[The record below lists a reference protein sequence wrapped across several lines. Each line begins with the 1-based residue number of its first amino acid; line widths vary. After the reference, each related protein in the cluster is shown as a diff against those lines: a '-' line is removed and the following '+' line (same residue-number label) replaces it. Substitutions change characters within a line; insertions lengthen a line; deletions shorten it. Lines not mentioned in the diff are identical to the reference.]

1 MWSFTVDLR
10 RHITPECVS
19 LTTTETI
26 MQRVTFSEQDL
37 GKRWG
42 VSVKTLQRW
51 RSEGRGPKF
60 MKLSK
65 RVLYPIEEIY
75 MYESVA
81 MRAAT
86 WESASDVV
94 HPDRTNFLDARQIAS
109 ATGLPLYVFT
119 HLRVRESLGV
129 PHRRISK
136 QIRFDLDEVMAW
148 AKRWSQD
155 MQNLGIDTRD
165 PATEHRTLQ
174 QAIASLAD

>member
-1 MWSFTVDLR
+1 
-10 RHITPECVS
+10 
-19 LTTTETI
+19 
-26 MQRVTFSEQDL
+26 MQRVTFSEEEF

-42 VSVKTLQRW
+42 ISAKTLQRW

-65 RVLYPIEEIY
+65 RVLYPIDEVY
-75 MYESVA
+75 TFESEA
-81 MRAAT
+81 MRAST

-94 HPDRTNFLDARQIAS
+94 NPETSKFLDARQIAA
-109 ATGLPLYVFT
+109 ATGLPLYIFT
-119 HLRVRESLGV
+119 HLRVRESLRV

-148 AKRWSQD
+148 AKRWSRD
-155 MQNLGIDTRD
+155 MQDLGIDTRD

-174 QAIASLAD
+174 QAIASLTA